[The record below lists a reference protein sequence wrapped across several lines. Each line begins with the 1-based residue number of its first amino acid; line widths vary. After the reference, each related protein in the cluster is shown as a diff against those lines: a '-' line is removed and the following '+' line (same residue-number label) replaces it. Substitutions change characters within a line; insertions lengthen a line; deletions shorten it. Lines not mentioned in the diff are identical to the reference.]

1 MQVFVFGEELE
12 LLQQKAVFWPARK
25 VLVVADLHL
34 GKVNHF
40 RKAGIPVPTK
50 ANMKNWELLVEILI
64 SKKPERVIFLGDLF
78 HSHYNY
84 EWETVGELI
93 RNFPGISFELV
104 IGNHDILSDVQY
116 TRHKISVHEELSI
129 DPFLF
134 THHPLEVLDEKKYNI
149 AGHIHPGVRLVGRG
163 RQAMTLPCFHFGP
176 NQGYLPAFGM
186 FTGFVRIRPGKG
198 DQVFVIA
205 DEEIITV

>member
-1 MQVFVFGEELE
+1 MRVVVFDEELE
-12 LLQQKAVFWPARK
+12 LLSQKAVFWPAHD

-50 ANMKNWELLVEILI
+50 ANMKNWDLLVEILI
-64 SKKPERVIFLGDLF
+64 SKKPQRVVFLGDLF

-93 RNFPGISFELV
+93 KNFSRISFDLV

-116 TRHKISVHEELSI
+116 QRHNINVHEDLTI
-129 DPFLF
+129 GAFLF
-134 THHPLEVLDEKKYNI
+134 THHPAEKLHATSYNI

-163 RQAMTLPCFHFGP
+163 RQAMTLPCFHFGAK
-176 NQGYLPAFGM
+176 QGYLPAFGM
-186 FTGFVRIRPGKG
+186 FTGFVRIQPQRG

-205 DEEIITV
+205 NEEIISV